1 MYINVTTSNDM
12 DFDDIYQ
19 NSWSG
24 AVDTLCIISNE
35 GKENDLM
42 EFLDIVYP
50 DGVDEIELN
59 DFLTFEDDYI
69 FNELGIN
76 LEEEGE
82 GEE

>member
-24 AVDTLCIISNE
+24 AVDTLNTILNE

-59 DFLTFEDDYI
+59 DFLAFEDDYI

-76 LEEEGE
+76 LEEEE
-82 GEE
+82 GEEE

>member
-1 MYINVTTSNDM
+1 MYITVTTSYDM
-12 DFDDIYQ
+12 DFDGIYQ

-24 AVDTLCIISNE
+24 AVDTLNTISNE
-35 GKENDLM
+35 GKEDDLM
-42 EFLDIVYP
+42 ELLDFVYP

-59 DFLTFEDDYI
+59 DFLAFDDDYI

-82 GEE
+82 E

>member
-1 MYINVTTSNDM
+1 MYITVTTSNDM

-24 AVDTLCIISNE
+24 AVDTLNTVLDE
-35 GKENDLM
+35 GKEDDLM
-42 EFLDIVYP
+42 ELLDELYP
-50 DGVDEIELN
+50 DGVDENDLN
-59 DFLTFEDDYI
+59 DFLWFDDDYI

-82 GEE
+82 EE

>member
-24 AVDTLCIISNE
+24 AVDTLNTISNE
-35 GKENDLM
+35 GKEDDLM
-42 EFLDIVYP
+42 ELLDELYP

-59 DFLTFEDDYI
+59 DFLAFEDDYI
-69 FNELGIN
+69 FQNLDIN
-76 LEEEGE
+76 LGGLE
-82 GEE
+82 

>member
-1 MYINVTTSNDM
+1 MYINVTTSKDM
-12 DFDDIYQ
+12 DFDDIYR
-19 NSWSG
+19 NAWNG
-24 AVDTLCIISNE
+24 AVDTLYIISKE
-35 GKENDLM
+35 GKENEMM

-59 DFLTFEDDYI
+59 DFLAFEDDYI

-76 LEEEGE
+76 LEEG

>member
-1 MYINVTTSNDM
+1 MYINVTTSNYM

-24 AVDTLCIISNE
+24 AVDTLNTISNE
-35 GKENDLM
+35 GKEDDLM
-42 EFLDIVYP
+42 ELLDELYL
-50 DGVDEIELN
+50 DGVDENELN
-59 DFLTFEDDYI
+59 DFLWFDDNYI

-82 GEE
+82 EE